1 MVMKKK
7 NTVAI
12 ADGKIWVENERERM
26 CFGEGK
32 LGRLGRSR
40 GREYRAMVISGNL
53 SQSHEIAELRVA
65 QVMTRVKMKYGSVE
79 GGLGSRHRSSIRR
92 FSRATPASYKM
103 HI

>member
-32 LGRLGRSR
+32 R
-40 GREYRAMVISGNL
+40 GD
-53 SQSHEIAELRVA
+53 
-65 QVMTRVKMKYGSVE
+65 
-79 GGLGSRHRSSIRR
+79 
-92 FSRATPASYKM
+92 
-103 HI
+103 